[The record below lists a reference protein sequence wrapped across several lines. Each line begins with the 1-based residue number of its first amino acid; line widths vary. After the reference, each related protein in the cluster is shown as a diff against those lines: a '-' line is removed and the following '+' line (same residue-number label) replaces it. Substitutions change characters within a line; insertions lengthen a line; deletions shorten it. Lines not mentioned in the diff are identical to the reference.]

1 MSRRYRCVALIALI
15 ATLAEGVDPPEQQPY
30 ILQTTTL
37 SEVPV
42 FSSVTGDN
50 FDGVGDLDESWSQD
64 SSTFFKGWK
73 GNLPGAFKPGNA
85 KLSGDG
91 DLLMETLYD
100 GDFTGEVET
109 TCNVNCPHF
118 LNLGFYEI
126 SARVASV
133 TDVALRTGFWLQNRE
148 SEINILDTASSTT
161 TATSTNMNSV
171 LCWP

>member
-73 GNLPGAFKPGNA
+73 G
-85 KLSGDG
+85 SVI
-91 DLLMETLYD
+91 LMV
-100 GDFTGEVET
+100 GS
-109 TCNVNCPHF
+109 PK
-118 LNLGFYEI
+118 
-126 SARVASV
+126 
-133 TDVALRTGFWLQNRE
+133 
-148 SEINILDTASSTT
+148 
-161 TATSTNMNSV
+161 ATYRKSQ
-171 LCWP
+171 P